1 VRITTHPPLHC
12 PSMDFLILTLP
23 VFFGDAGGKSS
34 HQICES
40 EWDQQPPAIR
50 AELVETKSSRLRPVI
65 GLRSYCIRQI
75 GSLKAATGM
84 PTGEKGCQSSPGESG
99 RRLSPVRFGSDNW
112 VIAAISPYFSPD
124 YRSFSTLQTVWR
136 RTQSR
141 ANSSPGNPCKQGKI
155 QGIKC
160 FGPQFRS
167 SGAAIK
173 P

>member
-1 VRITTHPPLHC
+1 
-12 PSMDFLILTLP
+12 LTLP

-99 RRLSPVRFGSDNW
+99 RRLSPVRFGGDNW

-124 YRSFSTLQTVWR
+124 YRQFSPPCRLCGGEIGTRTLVTFSHECANATVCE
-136 RTQSR
+136 TQ
-141 ANSSPGNPCKQGKI
+141 AKYCMMNSL
-155 QGIKC
+155 
-160 FGPQFRS
+160 
-167 SGAAIK
+167 SGELA
-173 P
+173 